1 MELRPFAT
9 LTLAVASDGLYMLG
23 ATPAGTRI
31 VQEINEA
38 RIEGPRLSA
47 SLVGHAA
54 ADWLAI
60 DAQGVGT
67 FDIRMT
73 LMTDDGAPIYL
84 AYKGRADWST
94 GMGKAPVYVGMEF
107 EAGDERYRWLNALHL
122 FGRGQVGEGGKL
134 IYEIYEPF

>member
-1 MELRPFAT
+1 MELRHFAT
-9 LTLAVASDGLYMLG
+9 LNLSVASDGLFMLG

-31 VQEINEA
+31 VQEISSA
-38 RIEGPRLSA
+38 RIDGERLKA

-73 LMTDDGAPIYL
+73 LQTDDGVPIYL

-122 FGRGQVGEGGKL
+122 FGRGSVGEGGQL
-134 IYEIYEPF
+134 VYEIYEPI

>member
-9 LTLAVASDGLYMLG
+9 LTLSVASDGLYMLG

-31 VQEINEA
+31 VQEISSAELS
-38 RIEGPRLSA
+38 GPRLNA
-47 SLVGHAA
+47 RLVGRAA

-73 LMTDDGAPIYL
+73 LETEDGVPVYL
-84 AYKGRADWST
+84 SYKGRADWSS

-107 EAGDERYRWLNALHL
+107 EAGDDRYRWLNALHL
-122 FGRGQVGEGGKL
+122 FGRGQVGEGGTL
-134 IYEIYEPF
+134 VYEIYEPV

>member
-1 MELRPFAT
+1 MELRHFAT
-9 LTLAVASDGLYMLG
+9 LNLSVASDGLFMLG

-31 VQEINEA
+31 VQEISSA
-38 RIEGPRLSA
+38 RIDGERLKA

-73 LMTDDGAPIYL
+73 LQTDDGVPIYL

-107 EAGDERYRWLNALHL
+107 EAGDERYSWLNALHL
-122 FGRGQVGEGGKL
+122 FGRGSVGEGGQL
-134 IYEIYEPF
+134 VYEIYEPI

>member
-31 VQEINEA
+31 VQEISEA
-38 RIEGPRLSA
+38 RIEGPRLNA
-47 SLVGHAA
+47 SLVGSAA

-73 LMTDDGAPIYL
+73 LMTDDGVPVYL
-84 AYKGRADWST
+84 AYKGRADWSA
-94 GMGKAPVYVGMEF
+94 GMGKTPVYVGMEF
-107 EAGDERYRWLNALHL
+107 EAGDER
-122 FGRGQVGEGGKL
+122 
-134 IYEIYEPF
+134 